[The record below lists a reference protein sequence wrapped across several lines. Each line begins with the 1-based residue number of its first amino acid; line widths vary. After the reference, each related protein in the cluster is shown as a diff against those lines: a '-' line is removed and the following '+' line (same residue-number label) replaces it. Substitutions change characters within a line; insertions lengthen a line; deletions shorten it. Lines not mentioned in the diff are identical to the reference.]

1 MAYYYS
7 TDTSM
12 YRYSDHDPLII
23 GLALSGK
30 PDGPQPPE
38 DSTRIGEIPIAEPVI
53 ISGGCGRLSV
63 RSDTADDV
71 VVYDLAGRE
80 IAVQAKVTQF
90 EIALPKGIYIV
101 RFGKSGKKV
110 VVW

>member
-1 MAYYYS
+1 MYS
-7 TDTSM
+7 
-12 YRYSDHDPLII
+12 YSDHDPIKI
-23 GLALSGK
+23 GLTLIGK
-30 PDGPQPPE
+30 SDE
-38 DSTRIGEIPIAEPVI
+38 DRTRIGEVTTAEPVI

-63 RSDTADDV
+63 RSEIAADV
-71 VVYDLAGRE
+71 AVYDIAGRE